1 MSAAGS
7 TFPAGWMTF
16 SSVWQ
21 RTTCRSASHSRML
34 ARNLLPRPSPL
45 DAPATRPAMSWNSIV
60 SQTMLEAPTVAATC
74 SIRGSLTGTVATL
87 GSIVV
92 NG

>member
-1 MSAAGS
+1 M
-7 TFPAGWMTF
+7 
-16 SSVWQ
+16 
-21 RTTCRSASHSRML
+21 
-34 ARNLLPRPSPL
+34 